1 MKKAFLILVSVL
13 AAFACVNAAEPTVV
27 FAEGFSAFTEGSEA
41 EPSTTDISTPSYSS
55 KLGKT
60 LTGWSGKY
68 VYEAGGKLKIGDGGN
83 LTTTTYNMSA
93 NSGVVKIFC
102 RVRSL
107 SDYGMVLKVSL
118 GYSTSKQLIVEDDK
132 WHDVEF
138 VVAGGSYRSSLKLE
152 PSFTAEGLLID
163 SLAVTQSTEYFPA
176 PVAIQPNVANGESF
190 VAKWNRVTGATAYL
204 LDVYSK
210 KSETD
215 FDYVLKDEKVTLTSK
230 TVSGLDKNKTYFF
243 RVRATNGT
251 ATSDYSDEIEVVK
264 VIDDIAAPVA
274 KPATDVTATGFTAN
288 WESVPDAQS
297 YVLNVYKTVTTDKAG
312 DVDIITE
319 DFSGVNVGTLELVE
333 FKTLSGDIN
342 EYTHQPGWWV
352 ENPAF
357 AAGYLA
363 LAPFGS
369 TPASLT
375 TPELD
380 LSHNNGAFKAVIN
393 MAERNYTQEYEGGVV
408 TVALVDMED
417 SVLESKEVTLEKGF
431 KDYTVEFTKGDKNVA
446 VKVTYSNT
454 ADKVFIDSF
463 TVKQNM
469 PAGAEY
475 TVYDKSI
482 DEIEGTSQKVTLEEP
497 MADGKVAYSYD
508 VQAMGR
514 TVENGEIVEL
524 YSASS
529 NLIKVSMTTGVDDNV
544 ASKATV
550 KAYRA
555 GDELTVVAGE
565 PVKVT
570 VYNLAGAVVANAV
583 AAEGTTTI
591 KLNTKEVVIV
601 KLGNKAVKL

>member
-1 MKKAFLILVSVL
+1 MQV
-13 AAFACVNAAEPTVV
+13 
-27 FAEGFSAFTEGSEA
+27 
-41 EPSTTDISTPSYSS
+41 
-55 KLGKT
+55 
-60 LTGWSGKY
+60 
-68 VYEAGGKLKIGDGGN
+68 
-83 LTTTTYNMSA
+83 
-93 NSGVVKIFC
+93 
-102 RVRSL
+102 
-107 SDYGMVLKVSL
+107 
-118 GYSTSKQLIVEDDK
+118 
-132 WHDVEF
+132 
-138 VVAGGSYRSSLKLE
+138 
-152 PSFTAEGLLID
+152 
-163 SLAVTQSTEYFPA
+163 
-176 PVAIQPNVANGESF
+176 
-190 VAKWNRVTGATAYL
+190 
-204 LDVYSK
+204 
-210 KSETD
+210 
-215 FDYVLKDEKVTLTSK
+215 DEL
-230 TVSGLDKNKTYFF
+230 
-243 RVRATNGT
+243 
-251 ATSDYSDEIEVVK
+251 
-264 VIDDIAAPVA
+264 
-274 KPATDVTATGFTAN
+274 
-288 WESVPDAQS
+288 
-297 YVLNVYKTVTTDKAG
+297 
-312 DVDIITE
+312 
-319 DFSGVNVGTLELVE
+319 
-333 FKTLSGDIN
+333 
-342 EYTHQPGWWV
+342 
-352 ENPAF
+352 
-357 AAGYLA
+357 
-363 LAPFGS
+363 
-369 TPASLT
+369 
-375 TPELD
+375 
-380 LSHNNGAFKAVIN
+380 
-393 MAERNYTQEYEGGVV
+393 
-408 TVALVDMED
+408 VALVDMED